1 MSEPDSSTRAS
12 TSSKRRII
20 AHYSSQ
26 ADTFLAQYQALSA
39 SDVHSAWKGLLPES
53 GLALD
58 VGAGSGRDAAWLCS
72 LGFDVIAVEP
82 AAGLREKAQE
92 QYKHLPVQWLDDA
105 LPGLPN
111 TLTLNYRFDFIL
123 VSAVFMHL
131 LNPEDRQRAFRKL
144 ACLLK
149 PGGRMVITLRH
160 GTAPADRPMAEV
172 HNDELLALGRTHALE
187 TLDFGTSS
195 DAMSRTDVSWS
206 HVVFQSPDDG
216 TGALPLLRHLILLD
230 DKSSTY
236 KLALLRVLVRIA
248 DSCRGAVL
256 KRDEQFV
263 TLPFGLV
270 ALYWVK
276 IYKTLLLDNN
286 YRQQPGNQG
295 CGFAKENF
303 MALGSIGHDLRF
315 GATLTGQRAQILV
328 KALRDARNTIKNMPA
343 HFLTLPGNQEK
354 VFPCASLPV
363 RQSGDLTLDI
373 PFLSAFGEFQVPTH
387 LWDAMTHY
395 ACWIE
400 PAINNEWCQVMMGYH
415 RKQGEDIGIG
425 ELHDALSWQN
435 DARSTSEVR
444 NIVEAMRNGNT
455 APDCVWTGDSL
466 ARKKYEIDHCFPYA
480 NWFNNDLWNLMPAT
494 DKANGQKSNKL
505 PAGELLLSSKDRIL
519 EWWERGYAESQHE
532 SRFYT
537 EATASL
543 PGIQNRTL
551 DDVFEGVVRQRLHL
565 KHEQQMPEWGL

>member
-1 MSEPDSSTRAS
+1 MSESDT
-12 TSSKRRII
+12 TSQQRRII
-20 AHYSSQ
+20 ASYSSD
-26 ADTFLAQYQALSA
+26 AEALS
-39 SDVHSAWKGLLPES
+39 SQYEGLSGPEVHCAWKGLLPKP

-72 LGFDVIAVEP
+72 LVFDVVAVEP
-82 AAGLREKAQE
+82 ASELRKRAQKK
-92 QYKHLPVQWLDDA
+92 YRHLPIQWLDDSLPA
-105 LPGLPN
+105 LN
-111 TLTLNYRFDFIL
+111 KVYALNYRFDLIL

-131 LNPEDRQRAFRKL
+131 LNPDDRKRAFRKL

-149 PGGRMVITLRH
+149 PGGRLVITLRH
-160 GTAPADRPMAEV
+160 GPAPSDRPMADV
-172 HNDELLALGRTHALE
+172 KTDELLALGRSHALE
-187 TLDFGTSS
+187 ALDFGTSS
-195 DAMSRTDVSWS
+195 DAMTRAGVSWS
-206 HVVFQSPDDG
+206 HVVLQSPDDG

-256 KRDEQFV
+256 RRNEQFV

-270 ALYWVK
+270 SLYWIK
-276 IYKTLLLDNN
+276 IYKALLLDNQ

-295 CGFAKENF
+295 CGFAKDGF
-303 MALGSIGHDLRF
+303 KALSEIGHDLRF
-315 GATLTGQRAQILV
+315 GATLTGRRAQILV
-328 KALRDARNTIKNMPA
+328 QALRDARNTIKNMPA
-343 HFLTLPGNQEK
+343 NFLTLPGIQEP
-354 VFPCASLPV
+354 VFPCFSLPV
-363 RQSGDLTLDI
+363 RKAGDLTIDLS
-373 PFLSAFGEFQVPTH
+373 FLSSFGEFQIPTY

-400 PAINNEWCQVMMGYH
+400 PAINNEWCQIMMAYH
-415 RKQGEDIGIG
+415 RKQGEAVGLG
-425 ELHDALSWQN
+425 ELYEALAWKN

-444 NIVEAMRNGNT
+444 TIVEGMRADHT
-455 APDCVWTGDSL
+455 APDCVWTGHSL

-494 DKANGQKSNKL
+494 EDANGKKSNKL
-505 PAGELLLSSKDRIL
+505 PAGELLLGSKDRIL
-519 EWWERGYAESQHE
+519 GWWERGYIEGSNE

-543 PGIQNRTL
+543 PSIQNRSL
-551 DDVFEGVVRQRLHL
+551 EDVFEGVIRQRLHL
-565 KHEQQMPEWGL
+565 KHEQQMPEWGI